1 MTIENRKSP
10 AKMAD
15 NKKRHEEE
23 QKKQKEMELK
33 NKKVE
38 SNDTAGIVL
47 TKDNKEQQQQ
57 LDLSDEDRE
66 LQEELNLLVQRL
78 QESDKTL
85 YMPALEMMAKLIRV
99 STTSMTSVPKPLK
112 FMRPHYETMKSIHQN
127 MPDEKTRFL
136 CADIISVLA
145 MTMGSGKDCL
155 AYRFVCDRNQK
166 IGEWGHEYVRHLSG
180 EIAAHY
186 LDSSGEF
193 QAKLIDLVKE
203 IVPYNMKHNAETDAC
218 DLLTEIDHLHILQ
231 NYVDEAT
238 YPRVCLYLQSCYPY
252 VPEPDNVI
260 ILETALRLARK
271 FKQHTQA
278 MRLTLMLNDVK
289 EVEEIFREE
298 KDAATQKQLAF
309 MLARQQVYLDLEET
323 FPDYDDLVEIMSNS
337 NLNKHFLNL
346 ARELDII
353 EPKVPEDI
361 YKTHLDSSRT
371 RYASIQVNYQN
382 IYIYLY
388 IIYFLKYVFIY

>member
-1 MTIENRKSP
+1 MIENRN
-10 AKMAD
+10 KMPD
-15 NKKRHEEE
+15 NKKPSDEE
-23 QKKQKEMELK
+23 QKKKNDLDSE
-33 NKKVE
+33 NKKIDDNETGGHV
-38 SNDTAGIVL
+38 SK
-47 TKDNKEQQQQ
+47 KDIKETPQ
-57 LDLSDEDRE
+57 DLSDEDRE
-66 LQEELNLLVQRL
+66 LQDELNLLVQRL

-85 YMPALEMMAKLIRV
+85 YMPALEMMARLIRV

-112 FMRPHYETMKSIHQN
+112 FMRPHYETMKTIHKN

-166 IGEWGHEYVRHLSG
+166 IGDWGHEYVRHLSG
-180 EIAAHY
+180 EISAHY

-193 QAKLIDLVKE
+193 QAQLIDLVKE
-203 IVPYNMKHNAETDAC
+203 IVPYNMEHNAETDAC

-260 ILETALRLARK
+260 ILETALQLARK
-271 FKQHTQA
+271 FKQYTQA
-278 MRLTLMLNDVK
+278 MRLTLMLNNVK

-346 ARELDII
+346 ARELDIM

-371 RYASIQVNYQN
+371 RYASIQVSC
-382 IYIYLY
+382 
-388 IIYFLKYVFIY
+388 